1 MNTVILDQ
9 NPISASP
16 LIRSLPDFDTM
27 TPLEENKE
35 ILKNDEKHNYDQII
49 NNFVA
54 INERLKVLARLKGG
68 YKIWV
73 NCDESFTMDESY
85 VPSISRMF
93 SGQSR
98 RRIIERIVKDV
109 DYITKYYDSLDT
121 KARSVVQINAKASLF
136 GIYNLKNMYPNYSD
150 ELDVFANK
158 ISRAV
163 Q

>member
-1 MNTVILDQ
+1 MNTGFASNSVR
-9 NPISASP
+9 SSP
-16 LIRSLPDFDTM
+16 LIEPMTGFDTIV
-27 TPLEENKE
+27 PV
-35 ILKNDEKHNYDQII
+35 KNNTEPTKDDEKHNYDQII

-73 NCDESFTMDESY
+73 NCDDSFTMDDSY
-85 VPSISRMF
+85 IPSISRMI

-98 RRIIERIVKDV
+98 KRIIERIIKDV
-109 DYITKYYDSLDT
+109 DYITKYYSALDN
-121 KARSVVQINAKASLF
+121 KARPVVQVNAKASLF
-136 GIYNLKNMYPNYSD
+136 GIYNLKNMYPDYAG
-150 ELDVFANK
+150 ELDTCANR

>member
-1 MNTVILDQ
+1 MNIR
-9 NPISASP
+9 SASNSVRSSP
-16 LIRSLPDFDTM
+16 LIEPLSSFGNIVPLRDTAS
-27 TPLEENKE
+27 T
-35 ILKNDEKHNYDQII
+35 EKDDDKQNYDQII

-73 NCDESFTMDESY
+73 NCDDSFTMDDSY
-85 VPSISRMF
+85 VPSISRMI

-98 RRIIERIVKDV
+98 KRIIERITKDV
-109 DYITKYYDSLDT
+109 DYITKYYSALED
-121 KARSVVQINAKASLF
+121 KARTVVQVNAKASLF
-136 GIYNLKNMYPNYSD
+136 GIYNLKNMYSDYSS
-150 ELDVFANK
+150 ELDVCANK

>member
-1 MNTVILDQ
+1 MNTYIVP
-9 NPISASP
+9 NSVHSSSSGESP
-16 LIRSLPDFDTM
+16 TGFDTIVPFKFKD
-27 TPLEENKE
+27 TAPQD
-35 ILKNDEKHNYDQII
+35 DEKHNYDQII

-73 NCDESFTMDESY
+73 NCDDSFTMDDSY

-98 RRIIERIVKDV
+98 KRIIDRIIKDV
-109 DYITKYYDSLDT
+109 DYIAKYYSALDT
-121 KARSVVQINAKASLF
+121 KARPVVQVNAKASIF
-136 GIYNLKNMYPNYSD
+136 GIYNLKNMYPNYTD
-150 ELDVFANK
+150 ELDACANR